1 MKAVKNL
8 ARITCLLT
16 LGICLTLNIATAQVG
31 VSLELPDGQ
40 RLEVTGKD
48 VNRGEHAII
57 LFTPGFGDTTRTNP
71 YGVEVIAI
79 QDGKSSERYR
89 VKHLTSVWACEKEQN
104 GLRHCG
110 NAEIPKNGI
119 VLSATG
125 DKRHPLL
132 NNLKPGDTFRL
143 HESWFENT
151 AFPLSIINPTVENN
165 PAGRGYPGYRASNQL
180 IVYDARY
187 EAPRTGTNE
196 FGFEVTVEDG
206 VVVAQEGSDSLIP
219 KRNGYVISGHG
230 RARNWLI
237 AHAPL
242 GARIQLDPDSQQIT
256 SIVDL
261 TTYVYQLEKRYQEAE
276 RHLPRRAKREMKQAL
291 KKIDQLQRRGGVEEA
306 TRLAVDSL
314 EALNQTIWEVSPV
327 FPEDTIRGAWHR
339 PVEKNAAEIGR
350 TLDMLQ
356 RAGLNTVF
364 LETFF
369 HGYTIFPSQT
379 FAEYGLTQQN
389 PKFVGVDLLQLWLEE
404 ASQRGMK
411 VHVWFQDFYV
421 GNRAFD
427 PPGPILSKYPQWVNV
442 QYSALGNAGPTPS
455 TLETGGYFL
464 DPANPEARLFLMKLI
479 DEVVTRY
486 PVDGFQ
492 LDYIRYP
499 SSFPPD
505 RFSYLKTTWGYTP
518 VARQAFLAQ
527 HGVDPA
533 ELTPDQTDLWAA
545 WNQFKAEQV
554 NTFVRDASAQIRK
567 ARPSVQISA
576 AVFPKP
582 EESLVQKH
590 QDWETWIDQGWVD
603 FLAPMTLTSAEKV
616 VEADA
621 RRLAQR
627 SGGKVKVMAGVFGPF
642 NQNSAE
648 HVLLQIG
655 AAKRGGADGVVLFD
669 TAHLSGRMIQALSV
683 SHGQAAEKK

>member
-1 MKAVKNL
+1 MMAAKTL
-8 ARITCLLT
+8 TRLICLLA
-16 LGICLTLNIATAQVG
+16 LGVNLTLNTATAQVG
-31 VSLELPDGQ
+31 VSLELTNGQ
-40 RLEVTGKD
+40 RLEVTAKD
-48 VNRGEHAII
+48 ANRNDHAVV
-57 LFTPGFGDTTRTNP
+57 LFTPSFGDTTRTNP
-71 YGVEVIAI
+71 YGVEAIAVR
-79 QDGKSSERYR
+79 DGKDPARYR
-89 VKHLTSVWACEKEQN
+89 VTRLTSVWECEKEQN
-104 GLRHCG
+104 GLRNCG
-110 NAEIPKNGI
+110 NAEIPKDGL

-125 DKRHPLL
+125 DKRQALL
-132 NNLKPGDTFRL
+132 SHLQPGQTFRL
-143 HESWFENT
+143 NESWFENT
-151 AFPLSIINPTVENN
+151 SFPLSVINPTVENN

-187 EAPRTGTNE
+187 GSPRTETNE

-206 VVVAQEGSDSLIP
+206 VVVAHEGSDSLIP

-242 GARIQLDPDSQQIT
+242 GAHIQLDPETKQLT
-256 SIVDL
+256 SVVDL
-261 TTYVYQLEKRYQEAE
+261 KTYVYQLEKRFQETE
-276 RHLPRRAKREMKQAL
+276 RHLPRRTKRDMKQAL
-291 KKIDQLQRRGGVEEA
+291 KKIEQLQRRGGVEEA
-306 TRLAVDSL
+306 TQLAVNSL
-314 EALNQTIWEVSPV
+314 ESLNRTIWETSPV
-327 FPEDTIRGAWHR
+327 FPQNTIRGAWHR
-339 PVEKNAAEIGR
+339 PVEKTGAEIGR

-379 FAEYGLTQQN
+379 FAQYGLTQQN
-389 PKFVGVDLLQLWLEE
+389 PKFAGVDLLQLWLDE
-404 ASQRGMK
+404 AAQRDMK
-411 VHVWFQDFYV
+411 IHVWFQDFYV

-427 PPGPILSKYPQWVNV
+427 PPGPILSKYPQWTNV
-442 QYSALGNAGPTPS
+442 QYSALEKAGPTPS

-590 QDWETWIDQGWVD
+590 QDWGTWIDQGWVD

-621 RRLAQR
+621 RRLAER

-683 SHGQAAEKK
+683 SHRQSAEKK